1 MDKYWKIFQIFVQEI
16 LNWLKLSIYFKFET
30 IMLIRMAIF
39 AQVSNMALVP
49 LVFLYDKTATKFQCL
64 LYNVYILA
72 IWYKTV
78 KSGK

>member
-1 MDKYWKIFQIFVQEI
+1 
-16 LNWLKLSIYFKFET
+16 
-30 IMLIRMAIF
+30 MLIRMAIF

-72 IWYKTV
+72 I
-78 KSGK
+78 